1 MFFILSKVLFVLVM
15 PLTIITACFMIS
27 LFAKPSKIKR
37 KFFITGIVLFLLFS
51 NEFIINEIFLIW
63 ESPPTPFSEIN
74 HQYDLAIIL
83 TGVADLTPP
92 LNDRV
97 FFNKGADR
105 IIHPLYLYNQG
116 KISQFLIAGGSG
128 AIFRKDRP
136 ESEIL
141 ARFLKTFNVPEQD
154 ILIESNSRNT
164 HQSAVNV
171 AKMIVEDFGNQPIL
185 LVTSAFHMRRSLA
198 CFKKANLNVIPFTTD
213 FYGQERRFTL
223 DRLLIPSTGALKKW
237 TIFIHEMIGIIAYKL
252 LGYI

>member
-1 MFFILSKVLFVLVM
+1 MFLILSKILFVLVK
-15 PLTIITACFMIS
+15 PLTIITACFLIS
-27 LFAKPSKIKR
+27 LFTKQPKLKR
-37 KFFITGIVLFLLFS
+37 KFFITGIVFLLLFS
-51 NEFIINEIFLIW
+51 NDFIINEIFLIW
-63 ESPPTPFSEIN
+63 EPPPTPFSEIN

-105 IIHPLYLYNQG
+105 IIHPLYLYHQG
-116 KISQFLIAGGSG
+116 KIRHFLIAGGSG

-141 ARFLKTFNVPEQD
+141 EEFLISFNVPEQD

-171 AKMIVEDFGNQPIL
+171 VKMIEEDFGNQPIL
-185 LVTSAFHMRRSLA
+185 LVTSAFHMPRSLA
-198 CFKKANLNVIPFTTD
+198 CFKKVNLNVTPFTTD

-223 DRLLIPSTGALKKW
+223 DRLLIPSTGAISKW
-237 TIFIHEMIGIIAYKL
+237 TIFIHEIVGIIAYKI

>member
-141 ARFLKTFNVPEQD
+141 EEFLKFFNVQEQD
-154 ILIESNSRNT
+154 IIIESNSRNT
-164 HQSAVNV
+164 HENAIETIK
-171 AKMIVEDFGNQPIL
+171 ALAGRYRPEECL
-185 LVTSAFHMRRSLA
+185 LITSANHMRRARA
-198 CFKKANLNVIPFTTD
+198 CFEKEGFPMDVFSVDIYTHK
-213 FYGQERRFTL
+213 RRFTP
-223 DRLLIPSTGALKKW
+223 DLLFIPNVGAMVIWHKLIKEW
-237 TIFIHEMIGIIAYKL
+237 VGYSAYWVV
-252 LGYI
+252 GYV